1 MNRFSNRVVRDLA
14 WVIASPPLVSGDH
27 NDTHWWNHNDC
38 LNEFNDCLPALEK
51 LDKDPVPLITHL
63 TLLNSKRLGLH
74 FESFVAYW
82 LMISPNYDLIAQNIQ
97 IMEALAKGSHTL
109 GEIDFIIR
117 NLKTDEVIHLEVAV
131 KFYLGS
137 PPYDNPM
144 RWFGTNTKDQLGKKV
159 NHLKQHQTQLSTKYP
174 EYISN
179 LGYRIDK
186 KACFLKGRLFY
197 PMGNDVSPEGVPN
210 NHLRGRWI
218 QGSNTSDE
226 NNKSENKL
234 LYPLEK
240 LEWLAQ
246 FNHNDFSSKNLE
258 NGFRKEER
266 AKCYIQTTKTKQE
279 IERVFYL
286 PESFKFPD

>member
-1 MNRFSNRVVRDLA
+1 MDRFSNRAVRDLA

-27 NDTHWWNHNDC
+27 NNTHWWNHPDC
-38 LNEFNDCLPALEK
+38 LIEFNDCLAALEQ
-51 LDKDPVPLITHL
+51 LDKDPTPLITHL
-63 TLLNSKRLGLH
+63 ALLNSKRLGLH
-74 FESFVAYW
+74 FESLVAYW
-82 LMISPNYDLIAQNIQ
+82 LMISPNYELIAQNIQ

-117 NLKTDEVIHLEVAV
+117 HLKTDEVIHLEVAV

-159 NHLKQHQTQLSTKYP
+159 DHLKQHQTQLSIKYP
-174 EYISN
+174 EHIN
-179 LGYRIDK
+179 KLGYHIDK
-186 KACFLKGRLFY
+186 HECFLKGRLFY
-197 PMGNDVSPEGVPN
+197 PTASDIPPEGVSN

-218 QGSNTSDE
+218 QSSDG
-226 NNKSENKL
+226 NNGHENKL

-246 FNHNDFSSKNLE
+246 FNQSDFDSKNLE

-266 AKCYIQTTKTKQE
+266 AKCYIQATKTKQE

-286 PESFKFPD
+286 PGSFKFPN